1 MSSRF
6 KGLVLTREGLDV
18 QGNARIL
25 VVDDEKRIVDLVRLY
40 LEREGFIVDEAFEGQ
55 QALDMI
61 SSVSYDLI
69 ILDLMLPVI
78 DGWTVCK
85 QIREKYDT
93 PVIMLTARGEE
104 FDKVL
109 GFELG
114 ADDYVVKPF
123 SPREL
128 TARVKALLRRMASK
142 QDYEAEAL
150 IFPELVIDPA
160 ARVVKVDGKEVAL
173 TPKEFDLLY
182 FLAKNKGKA
191 FNREKLLKEVW
202 GYDFYGSLRTVDTHI
217 KQLREKLGRSKA
229 ATYINTVW
237 GIGYKFEVEK

>member
-1 MSSRF
+1 M
-6 KGLVLTREGLDV
+6 